1 MESNVNTLLDIALD
15 IVLVVLLVDLASGF
29 LHWLEDSYGRPEW
42 PVTGAL
48 ITRPNI
54 LHHHNPASFTHQ
66 SWLRSADVLLAT
78 GGVIVAAAWS
88 LDMLTWQ
95 VLLFVAIGVNA
106 NEFHKWAHIPAARR
120 HPIVRILHHYR
131 VLQTPQHHA
140 NHHMGTKDSAY
151 CVVTNLV
158 NPVVDAL
165 GFWRGLEKAV
175 EWLFG
180 VRKRPD
186 VSLASNESSRR
197 TMNSL

>member
-1 MESNVNTLLDIALD
+1 MNTLLNITRD

-29 LHWLEDSYGRPEW
+29 LHWLEDGYGRAEW
-42 PVTGAL
+42 PITGAL

-54 LHHHNPASFTHQ
+54 LHHHNPTAFTSQ
-66 SWLRSADVLLAT
+66 TWLRSADVLLVI
-78 GGVIVAAAWS
+78 GGTIIAVAWV
-88 LDMLTWQ
+88 LDLLTWQ
-95 VLLFVAIGVNA
+95 LLLFTAIGVNA

-120 HPIVRILHHYR
+120 HPIVRVLQRYH

-140 NHHMGTKDSAY
+140 KHHMGNKDSAY

-158 NPVVDAL
+158 NPGLDAI
-165 GFWRGLEKAV
+165 GFWRGLEKCV

-186 VSLASNESSRR
+186 LSLVRG
-197 TMNSL
+197 